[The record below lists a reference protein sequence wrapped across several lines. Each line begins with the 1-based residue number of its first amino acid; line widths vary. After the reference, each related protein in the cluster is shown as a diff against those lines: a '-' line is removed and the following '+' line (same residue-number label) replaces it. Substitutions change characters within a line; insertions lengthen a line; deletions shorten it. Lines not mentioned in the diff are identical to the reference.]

1 MYVFIIFH
9 MAKES
14 SGNQDP
20 LENHTWKLSLSGHS
34 ASLPSAHFPPTDV
47 VNVTFLIYNDFLW
60 LGASYIGYLVMCWS
74 MVVSDSEILLESHV
88 VISHYNLQNLPRLVI
103 TKFILIIT
111 C

>member
-20 LENHTWKLSLSGHS
+20 LENRIWKLNLSGHS

-47 VNVTFLIYNDFLW
+47 VNVNVTVLI
-60 LGASYIGYLVMCWS
+60 
-74 MVVSDSEILLESHV
+74 
-88 VISHYNLQNLPRLVI
+88 
-103 TKFILIIT
+103 
-111 C
+111 